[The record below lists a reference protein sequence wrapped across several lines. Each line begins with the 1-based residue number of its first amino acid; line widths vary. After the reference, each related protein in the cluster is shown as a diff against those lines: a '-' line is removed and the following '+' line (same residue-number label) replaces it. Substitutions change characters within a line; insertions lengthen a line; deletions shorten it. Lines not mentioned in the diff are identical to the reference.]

1 MSKGTRRAA
10 AFGLALALVCLSTAP
25 ALAAPRAEEANGAK
39 VLDLQGVAGQVA
51 GLFEDW
57 IRSIFAAGG
66 CALDPDGG
74 SCSSDLSAPRD
85 TFSSETKPRDSGP
98 RVR

>member
-25 ALAAPRAEEANGAK
+25 AVAAPRAEEATGAK
-39 VLDLQGVAGQVA
+39 VFNLQGVAGQVA
-51 GLFEDW
+51 GFLEGW

-66 CALDPDGG
+66 CGLDPNGG
-74 SCSSDLSAPRD
+74 YCSSDLSAPPDRL
-85 TFSSETKPRDSGP
+85 SSETKPRDSGP